1 MVRFPDKTS
10 NSSLFRR
17 GTLILA
23 PASKDETHQDTYQTM
38 SSSQTPAQPPHSQQ
52 QSERIVVDGYTP
64 CSVLVLNSSREMA
77 KEITHQLTISLPGC
91 SMTYAPSIELAGWI
105 LKRRKI
111 DLIVSS
117 PRLPDGGI
125 DRLKQQLSGI
135 ESPPDLVVVGKVSTE
150 NVTALG
156 DLGYHFASW
165 KRIGRQDD
173 ISKRPARSQECERT
187 KRKKMVRKQV
197 KTLGADIRNDLNNP
211 LQEIVAMV
219 FVAQQAGEVAE
230 TTHQALDAIDIAAKN
245 MAEYVNALED
255 RIRTAVV
262 PAVG

>member
-1 MVRFPDKTS
+1 MVRFEDKKTRP
-10 NSSLFRR
+10 SLIRR
-17 GTLILA
+17 GTLVLSPA
-23 PASKDETHQDTYQTM
+23 PSNNKNQDSPRAM
-38 SSSQTPAQPPHSQQ
+38 NTPHTSPAPVEKKPTEIIHV
-52 QSERIVVDGYTP
+52 EEYTP
-64 CSVLVLNSSREMA
+64 CSVLVLNSSQEMA

-105 LKRRKI
+105 LKRRKV

-125 DRLKQQLSGI
+125 DRLRKQLTAIQ
-135 ESPPDLVVVGKVSTE
+135 SPPDLVVVGKVSTE

-165 KRIGRQDD
+165 KRIGN
-173 ISKRPARSQECERT
+173 KPTPAD
-187 KRKKMVRKQV
+187 RKARANDSEKSHRKTIVRKQV

-255 RIRTAVV
+255 RIRSAVV